1 MTKLQADIV
10 APILGIAM
18 TGRQVVISGGTG
30 ALGRAVVQ
38 AFVAAGASVHVPVR
52 GRAPT
57 DGLAGVRYVPGVD
70 LTDEGAVAGFYGG
83 LPDGLWASVHVAGG
97 FAMAGITDTTLADLR
112 AQLDMNL
119 TSAFLCC
126 REAVRRF
133 RLRAGAGGRLVNVAS
148 RAALQPA
155 GGKTAYTLAKTGV
168 VALTQALADEL
179 AGEGILVNAVAP
191 GTIDT
196 AANRAAMPAA
206 DAGRFVPP
214 EDIASVIL
222 WLASP
227 DNAVGSGAV
236 IPVYGRS

>member
-1 MTKLQADIV
+1 ME
-10 APILGIAM
+10 
-18 TGRQVVISGGTG
+18 GRQVVVSGGAG
-30 ALGRAVVQ
+30 ALGRTVVQ
-38 AFVAAGASVHVPVR
+38 AFVAAGATVHVPVR
-52 GRAPT
+52 GRAPA
-57 DGLAGVRYVPGVD
+57 DGVAGARYVAGVE
-70 LTDEGAVAGFYGG
+70 LTDERAVASFYAA
-83 LPDGLWASVHVAGG
+83 LPDHLWASVHVAGG
-97 FAMAGITDTTLADLR
+97 FAMAGITETSLADLR

-133 RLRAGAGGRLVNVAS
+133 RAQPDAGGRLVNVAS

-155 GGKTAYTLAKTGV
+155 GGKTAYTVAKCGV

-196 AANRAAMPAA
+196 AANRAAMPASA
-206 DAGRFVPP
+206 AGRFVSP
-214 EDIASVIL
+214 EEIAAVLL

-227 DNAVGSGAV
+227 DNRVGSGAV
-236 IPVYGRS
+236 VPVYGRS

>member
-1 MTKLQADIV
+1 ME
-10 APILGIAM
+10 
-18 TGRQVVISGGTG
+18 GRQVVISGGAG
-30 ALGRAVVQ
+30 ALGQVVVQ
-38 AFVAAGASVHVPVR
+38 AFVAAGAGVHVPVR

-57 DGLAGVRYVPGVD
+57 GGLAGVRYVPGVD
-70 LTDEGAVAGFYGG
+70 LTDESAVAAFYAG

-97 FAMAGITDTTLADLR
+97 FAMAGLTDTTLAELR

-126 REAVRRF
+126 REAVRRL
-133 RLRAGAGGRLVNVAS
+133 RLRPGGGRLVNVAA

-196 AANRAAMPAA
+196 AANRAAMPGGE
-206 DAGRFVPP
+206 AGRFVPP
-214 EDIASVIL
+214 EEIASVIL

-227 DNAVGSGAV
+227 ENRVGSGAV
-236 IPVYGRS
+236 VPVYGRS

>member
-1 MTKLQADIV
+1 ME
-10 APILGIAM
+10 
-18 TGRQVVISGGTG
+18 GRQVVVTGGAG
-30 ALGRAVVQ
+30 ALGRAVAQ
-38 AFVAAGASVHVPVR
+38 AFVDAGASVHVPVR
-52 GRAPT
+52 GRAPA
-57 DGLAGVRYVPGVD
+57 DGIASVRYVAGVD
-70 LTDEGAVAGFYGG
+70 LTDESAVAGFYAG
-83 LPDGLWASVHVAGG
+83 LPDGLWASIHVAGG
-97 FAMAGITDTTLADLR
+97 FAMAGIVDTTLADLR

-126 REAVRRF
+126 REAVRRL
-133 RLRAGAGGRLVNVAS
+133 RLRAGSGGRLVNVAS

-168 VALTQALADEL
+168 VALTQVLADEL

-206 DAGRFVPP
+206 DTNRFVQP
-214 EDIASVIL
+214 EEIAAVIL

-227 DNAVGSGAV
+227 ANRIGSGAV
-236 IPVYGRS
+236 VPVYGRS

>member
-1 MTKLQADIV
+1 ME
-10 APILGIAM
+10 
-18 TGRQVVISGGTG
+18 GRQVVISGGAG

-38 AFVAAGASVHVPVR
+38 AFVAAGATVHVPVR
-52 GRAPT
+52 GRAPA
-57 DGLAGVRYVPGVD
+57 DGMAGVHYIPGVD
-70 LTDEGAVAGFYGG
+70 LTDESAVVAFYAG

-97 FAMAGITDTTLADLR
+97 FAMAGIVETSLAELR

-133 RLRAGAGGRLVNVAS
+133 RAGAGGGRLVNVAS

-168 VALTQALADEL
+168 VALTQALGDEL

-206 DAGRFVPP
+206 DTGRFVSSD
-214 EDIASVIL
+214 EIASVIL

-227 DNAVGSGAV
+227 DNRVGSGAV
-236 IPVYGRS
+236 VPVYGRS

>member
-1 MTKLQADIV
+1 ME
-10 APILGIAM
+10 
-18 TGRQVVISGGTG
+18 GRQVVVTGGAG

-38 AFVAAGASVHVPVR
+38 AFVDAGAAVHVPVR
-52 GRAPT
+52 GPAPA
-57 DGLAGVRYVPGVD
+57 DGIAGVRYVPGID
-70 LTDEGAVAGFYGG
+70 LTDEKAVALFYAG
-83 LPDGLWASVHVAGG
+83 LPDALWASVHVAGG
-97 FAMAGITDTTLADLR
+97 FAMAGIADTTLADLR

-133 RLRAGAGGRLVNVAS
+133 RLGPGGGRLVNVAS

-155 GGKTAYTLAKTGV
+155 GGKTAYTVSKAGV
-168 VALTQALADEL
+168 VALTQALADEV

-206 DAGRFVPP
+206 AASRFVPP
-214 EDIASVIL
+214 EQIASVIL
-222 WLASP
+222 WLASA
-227 DNAVGSGAV
+227 DNRIGSGAV
-236 IPVYGRS
+236 LPVYGRS

>member
-1 MTKLQADIV
+1 ME
-10 APILGIAM
+10 
-18 TGRQVVISGGTG
+18 GRQVVISGGAG
-30 ALGRAVVQ
+30 ALGQVVVQ
-38 AFVAAGASVHVPVR
+38 AFVAAGAGVHVPVR

-57 DGLAGVRYVPGVD
+57 GGLAGVRYVPGVD
-70 LTDEGAVAGFYGG
+70 LTDESAVAAFYAG

-97 FAMAGITDTTLADLR
+97 FAMAGLTDTTLAELR

-126 REAVRRF
+126 REAVRRL
-133 RLRAGAGGRLVNVAS
+133 RLRPGGGRLVNVAS

-196 AANRAAMPAA
+196 AANRAAMPGG

-214 EDIASVIL
+214 EEIASVIL

-227 DNAVGSGAV
+227 ENRVGSGAV
-236 IPVYGRS
+236 VPVYGRS

>member
-1 MTKLQADIV
+1 ME
-10 APILGIAM
+10 
-18 TGRQVVISGGTG
+18 GRQVVVSGGAG

-38 AFVAAGASVHVPVR
+38 AFVDAGARVHVPVR
-52 GRAPT
+52 GSVPA
-57 DGLAGVRYVPGVD
+57 DAIEGVSYVAAID
-70 LTDEGAVAGFYGG
+70 LTDEVAVARFYAG

-97 FAMAGITDTTLADLR
+97 FAMAGITETTLAQLR

-133 RLRAGAGGRLVNVAS
+133 RSRPGAGGRLVNVTS

-155 GGKTAYTLAKTGV
+155 GGKTAYTLAKAGV

-179 AGEGILVNAVAP
+179 AGERILVNAVAP

-196 AANRAAMPAA
+196 PANRAAMPAA
-206 DAGRFVPP
+206 DAGRFAPP
-214 EDIASVIL
+214 EEIAGVIL

-227 DNAVGSGAV
+227 SNGIGSGAV
-236 IPVYGRS
+236 VPVYGRS

>member
-1 MTKLQADIV
+1 ME
-10 APILGIAM
+10 
-18 TGRQVVISGGTG
+18 GRQVVVTGGAG

-38 AFVAAGASVHVPVR
+38 AFVDAGAGVHVPVR
-52 GRAPT
+52 GSAPP
-57 DGLAGVRYVPGVD
+57 DGIASVRYAARVD
-70 LTDEGAVAGFYGG
+70 LTDESAVAGFYAG
-83 LPDGLWASVHVAGG
+83 LPEGLWASIHVAGG
-97 FAMAGITDTTLADLR
+97 FAMAGIGETTLAQLR

-133 RLRAGAGGRLVNVAS
+133 RQRPGIGGRLVNVAS

-179 AGEGILVNAVAP
+179 APERILVNAVAP

-206 DAGRFVPP
+206 DAGRFVAP
-214 EDIASVIL
+214 EEIAAVIL

-227 DNAVGSGAV
+227 ANAIGSGAV
-236 IPVYGRS
+236 VPVYGRS